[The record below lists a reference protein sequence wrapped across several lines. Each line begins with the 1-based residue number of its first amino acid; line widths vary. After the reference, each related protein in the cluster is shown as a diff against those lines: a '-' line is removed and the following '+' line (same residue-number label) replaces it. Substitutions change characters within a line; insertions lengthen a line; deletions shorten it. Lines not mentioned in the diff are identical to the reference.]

1 MTNLPRCACCKGTLE
16 PAQQLRFLVE
26 TDTLDNPAYLARI
39 RVLPSLNGKPLPVC
53 QACQAQLEARFAAR
67 QPQPKPLTVKL
78 LAPLGALSLGLLV
91 SMLLTSRG

>member
-39 RVLPSLNGKPLPVC
+39 RVLPALNGKPLPVC
-53 QACQAQLEARFAAR
+53 KACQAQLEARFAAR
-67 QPQPKPLTVKL
+67 KPQPKPLTVKL
-78 LAPLGALSLGLLV
+78 LAPLGVLSLGLLL
-91 SMLLTSRG
+91 SGFFAPRG